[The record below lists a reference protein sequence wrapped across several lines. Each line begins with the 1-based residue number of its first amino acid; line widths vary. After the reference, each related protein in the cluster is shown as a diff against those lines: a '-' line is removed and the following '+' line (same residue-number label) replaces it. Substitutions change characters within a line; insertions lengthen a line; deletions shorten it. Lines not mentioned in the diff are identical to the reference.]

1 MSLTSTSAPDRKFS
15 KQEAKEKLLTEKSPE
30 QWSTSDSKKLFL
42 VQKWGEGYFDINDKG
57 NLCARPN
64 KALPKGPVIDIKEV
78 LDEVK
83 SRGIELPIVIRFQ
96 DILRSRV
103 VEINKIF
110 RETIAEANYRGDYF
124 GVYPIK
130 VNQMREVVEEIV
142 DAGKP
147 YHYGLEAG
155 SKPELMAVLSMP
167 LDEKCL
173 TILNGYKDEDYLRLA
188 LLGIKMGRQMV
199 IVIEKFSEIPML
211 ITIAEEMKVEPIVG
225 FRAKLASKGAGK
237 WAASSGD
244 KAKFGLTIP
253 EIVQAIELLKSQN
266 KHHWIKLFHFH
277 IGSQIPDIK
286 TLKDAL
292 TEGAR
297 IYCKMAKMGVPLTY
311 FDVGGGAGVNYL
323 GSTSNNS
330 EISINYSLKDYVADV
345 VYIMKQI
352 CDLESVDHPHLV
364 TESGRT
370 VTAFHSCIIT
380 NVFGSIKQLEHIQ
393 NTDKKTGEHIIVTN
407 MRDLYNELQKHNV
420 VEIYNDALIKKE
432 ETISAFKLGVLDLEE
447 RGKSETLFNMI
458 IKKIMELED
467 KDAEEKSLDL
477 EMLQNHYCSQYLCN
491 FSVFQSAPDTWGI
504 GQILPILPI
513 SRLNQKPTVRATM
526 ADITCDSDGKI
537 DSFLSMGG
545 IRRTTYF
552 HAIKSNHEATDE
564 YHVGIFLTGA
574 YQDIM
579 GDMHNLF
586 GRLNEVHVYLDDE
599 DPTDFYIE
607 EFIPGN
613 SAQQVLA
620 TLQYSPQQM
629 AKSVKS
635 VIDTQV
641 KRGKL
646 RPREGVEL
654 CDYYDKCLGS
664 YTYLK

>member
-1 MSLTSTSAPDRKFS
+1 MNLQSLMPSEKKINRL
-15 KQEAKEKLLTEKSPE
+15 EAKEKQLTDKTPE
-30 QWSTSDSKKLFL
+30 QWNITDSKKLFL
-42 VQKWGEGYFDINDKG
+42 IPKWGEGYFDINDKG
-57 NLCARPN
+57 NLCVRPSKTHT
-64 KALPKGPVIDIKEV
+64 KAPVIDIKEV
-78 LDEVK
+78 MDEVK
-83 SRGIELPIVIRFQ
+83 VRGIELPVVIRFQ

-103 VEINKIF
+103 VEINKLFKEI
-110 RETIAEANYRGDYF
+110 ILEASYRGDYF

-147 YHYGLEAG
+147 FDYGLEAG

-167 LDEKCL
+167 LEDKCL
-173 TILNGYKDEDYLRLA
+173 TVLNGYKDEDYLRLA

-199 IVIEKFSEIPML
+199 IVIEKFSEITTL
-211 ITIAEEMKVEPIVG
+211 LKLSEEMKVQPIIG

-253 EIVQAIELLKSQN
+253 EIVQAIELLKKEN
-266 KHHWIKLFHFH
+266 KHEWVKLFHFH

-297 IYCKMAKMGVPLTY
+297 IYCKMVKMGIPLTY

-323 GSTSNNS
+323 GSTSS
-330 EISINYSLKDYVADV
+330 HSDISINYSLKDYVSDV

-352 CDLESVDHPHLV
+352 CDLEGVDHPHLV
-364 TESGRT
+364 TESGRS

-380 NVFGSIKQLEHIQ
+380 NVFGSIKQLDCIQ
-393 NTDKKTGEHIIVTN
+393 NTDKKTGEHIIVSN
-407 MRDLYNELQKHNV
+407 IRDLCNELNAGNI
-420 VEIYNDALIKKE
+420 VEIYNDALIKKDE
-432 ETISAFKLGVLDLEE
+432 AISAFKLGVLDLEE
-447 RGKSETLFNMI
+447 RGKVETLFHSI
-458 IKKIMELED
+458 IKKIIDLE
-467 KDAEEKSLDL
+467 KDTEEKSVDIDS
-477 EMLQNHYCSQYLCN
+477 LQNHFASQYLCN

-504 GQILPILPI
+504 GQILPIVPI
-513 SRLNQKPTVRATM
+513 SRLNEKPTVKASL

-537 DSFLSMGG
+537 DQFLSMGG
-545 IRRTTYF
+545 IKKTSYF
-552 HAIKSNHEATDE
+552 HSLGNTNDHSDSE

-586 GRLNEVHVYLDDE
+586 GRLNEVHVYFDDE

-607 EFIPGN
+607 EFLPGN
-613 SAQQVLA
+613 SAQQVLE

-629 AKSVKS
+629 AKNVKQ
-635 VIDTQV
+635 VIDMQV

-654 CDYYDKCLGS
+654 CDYYEKCLRG